1 MTAKAA
7 LCYHL
12 LKGEV
17 LNVKNVFHTIGLTNC
32 AREISRMIEKSFNV
46 EVSRVRMEGESR
58 YGSKVTWVDYRLNRT
73 ERNKEGIKK
82 MEQYILSKS
91 KDCGL
96 MSL

>member
-1 MTAKAA
+1 MTQTSAIAKALLQGKA
-7 LCYHL
+7 LSIMNGFHL
-12 LKGEV
+12 
-17 LNVKNVFHTIGLTNC
+17 FSCTNLP
-32 AREISRMIEKSFNV
+32 REISRSIEQKFGV
-46 EVSRVRMEGESR
+46 EVEREQVDFKSK
-58 YGSKVTWVDYRLNRT
+58 YGHVGIYFKYRLNRT